1 MNFAANQVTSIL
13 SAKLIGK
20 QENSFLNIIT
30 DSRTAGFTA
39 QALFVAV
46 KGERHNG
53 HIYIKELYQQGCRC
67 FLVSEEHTYYKDLN
81 DAGFLVVEDTLL
93 ALQQL
98 AAYKR
103 SLFKIPVVGIT
114 GSNGKTIVKEW
125 LWQLLSVDYN
135 ICKNPKSYNSQI
147 GVPLS
152 VWQLNEQNN
161 FGLFEAGISL
171 PNEMEKLEAIIKPTI
186 GIITNIGS
194 AHDENFTD
202 YLQKTTEKLLLF

>member
-1 MNFAANQVTSIL
+1 MNFSASRVAPIL

-20 QENSFLNIIT
+20 AQNHFSALVT

-39 QALFVAV
+39 QALFVAI

-67 FLVSEEHTYYKDLN
+67 FLVSEEHAYYKELS
-81 DAGFLVVEDTLL
+81 DAVFLLVTDTLL

-125 LWQLLSVDYN
+125 LWQLLSADYN

-161 FGLFEAGISL
+161 FALFEAGISL
-171 PNEMEKLEAIIKPTI
+171 PNEMEKLEPIIKPTI

-202 YLQKTTEKLLLF
+202 YLQKTTEKL